1 MSLRTED
8 SLNCPC
14 NGIYKCGLHS
24 IPKFLPYPK
33 INNYVQLSNLVNQY
47 SKKEMDKFVSIY
59 LDNVDYVSPCINV
72 EFPQACSDWWRPMH
86 FAFLENKE
94 YK

>member
-1 MSLRTED
+1 MCNELSLRTED

-33 INNYVQLSNLVNQY
+33 INNPSELLRLVTEEYGERIENLRLPVEDALMCEEIFYKDELS
-47 SKKEMDKFVSIY
+47 
-59 LDNVDYVSPCINV
+59 
-72 EFPQACSDWWRPMH
+72 
-86 FAFLENKE
+86 LEESNS
-94 YK
+94 